1 MTTNDFSKNLDGK
14 VAVVMG
20 ATRNQGRAYAV
31 MLARNG
37 CRGVAVH
44 YHGEGSRGEAEE
56 TAAEVA
62 HFGAEP
68 LLISAD
74 LTQVPDV
81 VALFDAVDRR
91 FGRLDILINTV
102 GKVVKK
108 PFVEIT
114 EADFDQS
121 FAINGKAAFFCMQ
134 EAAKRIEDNG
144 RIISIGTTLQA
155 ATTGLYSIYAG
166 SKAPLEHF
174 TRALAKEIGDR
185 GITVNTVAPGP
196 LNTSFFYPVETTES
210 KAFLSGMSP
219 QNRLG
224 EIDEITPL
232 IEFLVGPGGSW
243 VTAQTLF
250 INGGF
255 IAR

>member
-1 MTTNDFSKNLDGK
+1 MTTTDLNKTLDGK
-14 VAVVMG
+14 IAVVMG

-44 YHGEGSRGEAEE
+44 YHGEASRGEAEE
-56 TAAEVA
+56 TAAEIA
-62 HFGAEP
+62 HLGAEP

-74 LTQVPDV
+74 LTQVAEV
-81 VALFDAVDRR
+81 TQLFNAVEQKFD
-91 FGRLDILINTV
+91 RLDIVVNTV

-144 RIISIGTTLQA
+144 RIITIGTTLQA
-155 ATTGLYSIYAG
+155 ATTGLYAIYAG

-174 TRALAKEIGDR
+174 TRALAKEIGSR

-196 LNTSFFYPVETTES
+196 LDTSFFHPAETAGSTE
-210 KAFLSGMSP
+210 FLKGMSV

-224 EIDEITPL
+224 EIDEITPV
-232 IEFLVGPGGSW
+232 IEFLVGPGGGW

-250 INGGF
+250 VNGGF

>member
-1 MTTNDFSKNLDGK
+1 MTTDTLSKTLARK
-14 VAVVMG
+14 VAIVMG

-37 CRGVAVH
+37 CSGVAVH
-44 YHGEGSRGEAEE
+44 YHGEESRGEAEE
-56 TAAEVA
+56 TAAEIA

-68 LLISAD
+68 LLVSAD
-74 LTQVPDV
+74 LTQVDEV
-81 VALFDAVDRR
+81 VKLFDAVEQK
-91 FGRLDILINTV
+91 FGQLDIVVNTV

-114 EADFDQS
+114 EVDFDQS
-121 FAINGKAAFFCMQ
+121 FAINSKAAFFAMQ
-134 EAAKRIEDNG
+134 EAAKRIADNG
-144 RIISIGTTLQA
+144 RIITIGTTLQA

-196 LNTSFFYPVETTES
+196 LNTSFFYPVETADS
-210 KAFLSGMSP
+210 KAFLSHMAP

>member
-1 MTTNDFSKNLDGK
+1 MTMTNDIKMLDGK
-14 VAVVMG
+14 IAVVLG
-20 ATRNQGRAYAV
+20 ATRNQGRSYAA

-44 YHGEGSRGEAEE
+44 YHGEASRGEAEE
-56 TAAEVA
+56 TAAEIA
-62 HFGAEP
+62 HFGAET
-68 LLISAD
+68 LLLSAD
-74 LTQVPDV
+74 LTQVADV
-81 VALFDAVDRR
+81 VRSFDAVEQR
-91 FGRLDILINTV
+91 FGTLDIVVNTV

-121 FAINGKAAFFCMQ
+121 FAINTKAAFFCMQ
-134 EAAKRIEDNG
+134 EAAKRIADNG
-144 RIISIGTTLQA
+144 RIITIGTTLQA
-155 ATTGLYSIYAG
+155 ATTGLYAVYAG

-174 TRALAKEIGDR
+174 TRALAKEIGAR
-185 GITVNTVAPGP
+185 GVTVNTVAPGP
-196 LNTSFFYPVETTES
+196 LNTSFFYPVETADS

-232 IEFLVGPGGSW
+232 IEFLVGPGGGW

>member
-1 MTTNDFSKNLDGK
+1 MTTDDCTKNLDGQI
-14 VAVVMG
+14 AVVMG

-44 YHGEGSRGEAEE
+44 YHDEVSRGEAEE
-56 TAAEVA
+56 TAAEIA
-62 HFGAEP
+62 HLGATP
-68 LLISAD
+68 LLVSAD
-74 LTQVPDV
+74 LTHVSEV
-81 VALFDAVDRR
+81 VKLFDAVKQK
-91 FGRLDILINTV
+91 FGHLNIVVNTV
-102 GKVVKK
+102 GKVVKR

-121 FAINGKAAFFCMQ
+121 FAINSKAAFFCMQ

-144 RIISIGTTLQA
+144 RIITIGTTLQV
-155 ATTGLYSIYAG
+155 YAG

-196 LNTSFFYPVETTES
+196 LNTSFFYPVETAES
-210 KAFLSGMSP
+210 KAFLSHMAP

>member
-1 MTTNDFSKNLDGK
+1 MTTDDFSRNLDGQI
-14 VAVVMG
+14 AVVMG

-44 YHGEGSRGEAEE
+44 YHGEMSRGEAEE
-56 TAAEVA
+56 TAAEIA
-62 HFGAEP
+62 HLGAEP
-68 LLISAD
+68 FLVSAD
-74 LTQVPDV
+74 LTHVSEV
-81 VALFDAVDRR
+81 VTLFDAVEQR
-91 FGRLDILINTV
+91 FGQLNIVVNTV

-114 EADFDQS
+114 EVDFDQS
-121 FAINGKAAFFCMQ
+121 FAINSKAAFFCMQ

-144 RIISIGTTLQA
+144 RIITIGTTLQA
-155 ATTGLYSIYAG
+155 ATTGLYAVYAG

-196 LNTSFFYPVETTES
+196 LNTSFFYPVETAES
-210 KAFLSGMSP
+210 KAFLSQMAP

-243 VTAQTLF
+243 VTAQTLL

>member
-1 MTTNDFSKNLDGK
+1 MATNEISRDLDGK
-14 VAVVMG
+14 IAVVMG
-20 ATRNQGRAYAV
+20 ATRNQGRADAV

-37 CRGVAVH
+37 CRGVAIH
-44 YHGEGSRGEAEE
+44 HHGERSRGEAEE

-68 LLISAD
+68 LL
-74 LTQVPDV
+74 
-81 VALFDAVDRR
+81 VAGDMTRVAEVSRLFDEVDQK
-91 FGRLDILINTV
+91 FGRLDILVNTV

-114 EADFDQS
+114 EEDFDQS
-121 FAINGKAAFFCMQ
+121 FAINAKQAFFCMQ

-144 RIISIGTTLQA
+144 RIVNISTTLVA
-155 ATTGLYSIYAG
+155 ATTGLYSVYAG
-166 SKAPLEHF
+166 SKAPLDHF
-174 TRALAKEIGDR
+174 TRALAKEIGHR

-196 LNTSFFYPVETTES
+196 LNTSFFYPVETGES
-210 KAFLSGMSP
+210 KAFLSSMSP

-224 EIDEITPL
+224 EVDEITPL
-232 IEFLVGPGGSW
+232 IEFLVGPGGRW

-250 INGGF
+250 VNGGF